1 MACIPSPF
9 VPFSFS
15 SRQISK
21 NLNRG
26 NQDMK
31 DAFGRVFL
39 TDDLPGTGGQIKER
53 PEDFIVEEI
62 PLYQYS
68 DAGGFAFLF
77 LEKTNLS
84 NLDLV
89 NLIRKHLDLEDHE
102 VGVAGWKDKRAI
114 TRQWISLPHEKASQG
129 RLAPLADKGIKI
141 LEKRRHSN
149 KLRTGHLLGNRF
161 SVLIRQPDPEAETR
175 AASIIQRLQNHGL
188 PNFYGP
194 QRFGAGGDNPQK
206 GLALLLGKYRVSSV
220 RKRKLLI
227 SAFSSLLFNLT
238 LRNRIE
244 QNLFARLLPGD
255 IAKKHDTGGLFLV
268 SDAAKEQPR
277 ADRLEISATGPIWG
291 KKMRRAGEEAGVLE
305 EKILTAQ
312 GLKPDVF
319 RRQPGSRRSLRVA
332 LREVTIKPELEGLRL
347 EFFLPKG
354 SYATVLLNEIMKV
367 RANA

>member
-1 MACIPSPF
+1 
-9 VPFSFS
+9 
-15 SRQISK
+15 
-21 NLNRG
+21 
-26 NQDMK
+26 
-31 DAFGRVFL
+31 
-39 TDDLPGTGGQIKER
+39 
-53 PEDFIVEEI
+53 
-62 PLYQYS
+62 
-68 DAGGFAFLF
+68 
-77 LEKTNLS
+77 LEKNNLS

-114 TRQWISLPHEKASQG
+114 TRQWISLPHEKTSED

-141 LEKRRHSN
+141 LEKKRHSN
-149 KLRTGHLLGNRF
+149 KLRIGHLLGNRF
-161 SVLIRQPDPEAETR
+161 SVLIRQPDPQAENR
-175 AASIIQRLQNHGL
+175 AASIILRLQTHGL

-206 GLALLLGKYRVSSV
+206 GLALLLGKYRVTSV

-227 SAFSSLLFNLT
+227 SAYSSLLFNLT

-244 QNLFARLLPGD
+244 QDLFTRLLPGD

-291 KKMRRAGEEAGVLE
+291 KKMRRAGEEAGALE
-305 EKILTAQ
+305 EKILIAQ
-312 GLKPDVF
+312 GLTPDVF
-319 RRQPGSRRSLRVA
+319 RKQPGSRRSLRVA
-332 LREVTIKPELEGLRL
+332 LGEFTIKPELEGLRL

-354 SYATVLLNEIMKV
+354 SYATVLLDEIMKT
-367 RANA
+367 